1 MREKPWRF
9 EIPIPIF
16 AEHNAGM
23 GLLYF
28 IVDTFIDT
36 FGITRPSQKA
46 RKQAA
51 FFIMGLLVLAVAGAT
66 VAFLVLRIYM
76 K

>member
-1 MREKPWRF
+1 MLKQCGGC
-9 EIPIPIF
+9 EISIRPF
-16 AEHNAGM
+16 VEHNGVM
-23 GLLYF
+23 GVLYY

-36 FGITRPSQKA
+36 FGITRPSQNA

-51 FFIMGLLVLAVAGAT
+51 FFIMALLLLAVAGAAI
-66 VAFLVLRIYM
+66 AFLVLRTYM

>member
-1 MREKPWRF
+1 
-9 EIPIPIF
+9 
-16 AEHNAGM
+16 M
-23 GLLYF
+23 GVLYY

-36 FGITRPSQKA
+36 FGITRPSQNA

-51 FFIMGLLVLAVAGAT
+51 FFIMALLLLAVAGAAI
-66 VAFLVLRIYM
+66 AFLVLRTYM